1 MKKNFK
7 TTAENAQPVYT
18 TIIGAASEDHEAQE
32 AREVQEM
39 SSEQKALQGLRTRG
53 RKGEKLVH
61 FNMSFTAENMDYIRT
76 MSKIKGQ
83 TMTQF
88 VNVIIATERDRNGK
102 IYDAAKEILKNL

>member
-18 TIIGAASEDHEAQE
+18 TIIGAASE
-32 AREVQEM
+32 VQEM
-39 SSEQKALQGLRTRG
+39 SPEQKALQGLRTRG

>member
-7 TTAENAQPVYT
+7 ITAENAQPVYS
-18 TIIGAASEDHEAQE
+18 TIIGAASEEHE

-39 SSEQKALQGLRTRG
+39 SPEQKALQGLRTRG

>member
-32 AREVQEM
+32 VQEM
-39 SSEQKALQGLRTRG
+39 SPEQKALQGLRTRG

>member
-32 AREVQEM
+32 M
-39 SSEQKALQGLRTRG
+39 SPEQKALQGLRTRG

-102 IYDAAKEILKNL
+102 IYDAAKEILKSL

>member
-32 AREVQEM
+32 M
-39 SSEQKALQGLRTRG
+39 SPEQKALQGLRTRG
-53 RKGEKLVH
+53 RKGERLVH